1 MAGMDPVLID
11 TDIFGSVYVTPDRA
25 AKRGLP
31 VAEWRRALEGVR
43 VFITFQTR
51 AEILAGACIDNWG
64 ERRVS
69 ELRELLDTTPT
80 IGADRAVIDAYAKF
94 RAECRNAGHPLH
106 DKQHN
111 ADRWNAAS
119 AIAKGLPLF
128 AHDGIYTDA
137 PGLTLFDAPGV

>member
-1 MAGMDPVLID
+1 MPRYSPEHASTTGESDESP
-11 TDIFGSVYVTPDRA
+11 SC
-25 AKRGLP
+25 AK
-31 VAEWRRALEGVR
+31 
-43 VFITFQTR
+43 
-51 AEILAGACIDNWG
+51 
-64 ERRVS
+64 
-69 ELRELLDTTPT
+69 LLDTTPT

-94 RAECRNAGHPLH
+94 RAECRNAGHPLY

>member
-1 MAGMDPVLID
+1 MTAVLVD

-51 AEILAGACIDNWG
+51 AEILAGAFIDRWG
-64 ERRVS
+64 GRRVA
-69 ELRELLDTTPT
+69 ELRDLLDTTPT
-80 IGADRAVIDAYAKF
+80 IGADASVIDAYARF
-94 RAECRNAGHPLH
+94 RADCRTAGHPLY
-106 DKQHN
+106 DRPHN
-111 ADRWNAAS
+111 ADRWNAAC

-128 AHDGIYTDA
+128 AHDGIYTGA
-137 PGLTLFDAPGV
+137 PRLTLFKVPGA